1 MSYSL
6 RFFFSAR
13 KNVKNSQIAS
23 YHNIRRSLSL
33 CHIKWGKKF
42 HFSAERFFP
51 PNDRKVSAFLCQTLK
66 IAFFIVLLGCE
77 HTKSM
82 SNFPFFSFSL
92 FLLATENFL
101 NAPFCRWKLFW
112 ALLSILMHVLRNV
125 ACIQLNLAAWIFPCV
140 FGKAERKIKT
150 RRENFFFGSAIHQF
164 LLWPSCISSIVKRT
178 RTERSTHHQVALTQ
192 RKCCENLCI
201 LLPSRFVFHLLG
213 NLE

>member
-1 MSYSL
+1 M
-6 RFFFSAR
+6 
-13 KNVKNSQIAS
+13 
-23 YHNIRRSLSL
+23 
-33 CHIKWGKKF
+33 G
-42 HFSAERFFP
+42 E
-51 PNDRKVSAFLCQTLK
+51 K
-66 IAFFIVLLGCE
+66 I
-77 HTKSM
+77 
-82 SNFPFFSFSL
+82 PFFGREILPTQRQKSFCVFVSNLKNRIFHCIIGLRTHKKYVKLSFFL
-92 FLLATENFL
+92 FLSF
-101 NAPFCRWKLFW
+101 FVSYRKLSECSILPMEVVW

-178 RTERSTHHQVALTQ
+178 RTERPTHHQVALTQ